1 MDTTSVRNQR
11 GDITTDSMD
20 IERTIKEYYEQLYA
34 HKSDNLSETDQLL
47 KKHNLPKL
55 TQKEVDDINKPI
67 FIKESK
73 SEINN
78 FPRQKVTGQVNS
90 L

>member
-1 MDTTSVRNQR
+1 M
-11 GDITTDSMD
+11 
-20 IERTIKEYYEQLYA
+20 
-34 HKSDNLSETDQLL
+34 DQLL
-47 KKHNLPKL
+47 EKYNLAKL

-78 FPRQKVTGQVNS
+78 FPRQKATG
-90 L
+90 